1 MSVHTP
7 ATCPF
12 MGAVPLEARKVWA
25 RLAKGRGHA
34 GICLWPV
41 VLLSRTGPLLLEYLP
56 GCFQRPV
63 CKHSLAGCLFLRTRG
78 QFPRIPCTLLPG
90 LGEKRLG

>member
-34 GICLWPV
+34 GLCLWPV
-41 VLLSRTGPLLLEYLP
+41 GPLSITGHLPLEDCP
-56 GCFQRPV
+56 GCFQGQ
-63 CKHSLAGCLFLRTRG
+63 LAS
-78 QFPRIPCTLLPG
+78 TLLDGCNSLPEG
-90 LGEKRLG
+90 GPLFPQPVHSPPKP